1 MRGFWTQ
8 TPNAEAQFK
17 QTVLDSDG
25 ETLSESGGRLW
36 FARGGKF
43 RVEYDA
49 PEQLLLVSDGE
60 SFWSYE
66 ADLKQALV
74 RPLSSLGGGF
84 LAALSASEWGELPE
98 HYKLSAADAGEGLR
112 WVTATT
118 RASEDSVR
126 EIRFGFDD
134 GGELR
139 KLNMRDSFGGEVRI
153 EIANWTRGASES
165 RFVFA
170 PPPGT
175 EVVADE

>member
-1 MRGFWTQ
+1 MREFWTQ

-74 RPLSSLGGGF
+74 RPLSSLSGGF

-98 HYKLSAADAGEGLR
+98 HYTLSAADAGEGLR

-118 RASEDSVR
+118 RAAEDSVR
-126 EIRFGFDD
+126 EIRFGFDN